1 MTKAAKVR
9 ALSHCLARADQPGWA
24 ADAQTGCRVWNARP
38 QPNQRVTWS
47 GVCQNGFAQ
56 GEGVEQWIENGQS
69 GNRLEG
75 QFRDGRLNGHGV
87 FTVANGARFEGEFR
101 DGKLNGHAVGTY
113 ADGSRDEGEWQ
124 DGKKY
129 GHGVET
135 FANGNRY
142 EGEWQVSKPNGFGG
156 RGRTNV
162 GRGLALLMRSAR
174 LDGCVSSPVRQI
186 SAIVWRNR
194 LFGRT

>member
-1 MTKAAKVR
+1 M
-9 ALSHCLARADQPGWA
+9 
-24 ADAQTGCRVWNARP
+24 WNARP

-129 GHGVET
+129 GHGLMTYANGTRYEGEWQDGKKYGHGVET